1 MFFFFNGLVFEPSC
15 RHRSASVAS
24 GVYWRLGEHC
34 FKQEKRAD
42 GLSVFLFFCDA
53 EWWVASHAVAPGLQS
68 KWLARACVP
77 PGRRYTELSRLE
89 WHCPYWEQETQPS
102 LWAKSIHSLREE
114 SDTKHADK
122 SITLCEQHESILKSK
137 QVEFDTLNAAYES
150 LQKEFLDL
158 TVKPKGFM
166 HTPIGQPPLKPKTGW
181 FNKMLALIVALQTAE
196 TDVVERLIAE
206 CLAWCQTVGLL
217 VVFVVA

>member
-1 MFFFFNGLVFEPSC
+1 MFFVYDLFFFFDPSC

-24 GVYWRLGEHC
+24 GVYWKLGEHC

-42 GLSVFLFFCDA
+42 GLSVFLFYCDA

-77 PGRRYTELSRLE
+77 PGTRHTELNRLE
-89 WHCPYWEQETQPS
+89 WHCPYWEQEVQPS

-114 SDTKHADK
+114 SATKHADE
-122 SITLCEQHESILKSK
+122 SITLREQHESVLKTK
-137 QVEFDTLNAAYES
+137 QVDFDNLNAAYES
-150 LQKEFLDL
+150 LQKEFLNP
-158 TVKPKGFM
+158 TVKPKGFI

-206 CLAWCQTVGLL
+206 CLVLEMRKWIVSIVGC
-217 VVFVVA
+217 

>member
-1 MFFFFNGLVFEPSC
+1 MVVRCFFNDFVFFEPSC
-15 RHRSASVAS
+15 RHRSAAVAS

-42 GLSVFLFFCDA
+42 GLSVFLFYCDA

-77 PGRRYTELSRLE
+77 PGRRYTELNRLE
-89 WHCPYWEQETQPS
+89 WHCPYWEQEIQPC

-114 SDTKHADK
+114 SATKHADE
-122 SITLCEQHESILKSK
+122 SITLRELYESVLKTK
-137 QVEFDTLNAAYES
+137 QVEYDTLNAAYES
-150 LQKEFLDL
+150 LQKEFLNP

-166 HTPIGQPPLKPKTGW
+166 HVPIGQVPQKPKTGW

-206 CLAWCQTVGLL
+206 CLVLEM
-217 VVFVVA
+217 

>member
-1 MFFFFNGLVFEPSC
+1 
-15 RHRSASVAS
+15 
-24 GVYWRLGEHC
+24 
-34 FKQEKRAD
+34 
-42 GLSVFLFFCDA
+42 
-53 EWWVASHAVAPGLQS
+53 VASHAVAPGLQS

-77 PGRRYTELSRLE
+77 PGRRYTELNRLE
-89 WHCPYWEQETQPS
+89 WHCPYWEQEVQPS

-114 SDTKHADK
+114 SATKHADE
-122 SITLCEQHESILKSK
+122 SITLREQHESVLKTK

-150 LQKEFLDL
+150 LQKEFLNP

-166 HTPIGQPPLKPKTGW
+166 HRPIGQPPLKPKTGW

-206 CLAWCQTVGLL
+206 CLVLEMSRWCQTVG
-217 VVFVVA
+217 